1 MNGKRDKILA
11 ILLLLVCSAISQAR
25 IKLVALP
32 ERAATVIRL
41 DNPRATLIE
50 EERVL
55 TLQEGVNKVDF
66 SWKGVSID
74 ADSIRLRPIGHPDP
88 PPQLSAK
95 AEAGGAGKVTLLSVS
110 YPPGE
115 AALVWDISS
124 DSDYAETVRISYLL
138 SNIDRLITYKAIADK
153 PETYVDLKSFL
164 VLRNFSG
171 EDFDR
176 ARVLLDYGEAFEQGI
191 DHEETKRML
200 FLKADKVPITKVW
213 TFDAAK
219 LPWDPEKLPAPASPD
234 ASRGGG
240 ENRNV
245 GIPVSYR
252 IVNNANSKL
261 GEFALWGG
269 KARLFQDDGHDS
281 TIFLGEDVT
290 GLVPVGEKMELYIGD
305 SRDIVVTQRKMTD
318 AQINIRRNN
327 KDKIILY
334 DTDEVITARIENFKD
349 SPAILTVIQH
359 IPGQPAATVR
369 QHGEWDMEKCN
380 MKYKKKDANTL
391 EFEIELPA
399 RTEEGPAVKEL
410 KMHYHRRNV
419 RP

>member
-1 MNGKRDKILA
+1 MKSTRTKLMVVIV
-11 ILLLLVCSAISQAR
+11 LLVCVGVAHAR

-41 DNPRATLIE
+41 DNPQWTLIE

-55 TLQEGVNKVDF
+55 TLQKGLNKVDF

-74 ADSIRLRPIGHPDP
+74 ADSIRLRALDHPD
-88 PPQLSAK
+88 
-95 AEAGGAGKVTLLSVS
+95 KVTLLSVS
-110 YPPGE
+110 YPPNE

-138 SNIDRLITYKAIADK
+138 RNIDRLITYKAVADK
-153 PETYVDLKSFL
+153 AETMVDLKSYL

-171 EDFDR
+171 EDFDK

-200 FLKADKVPITKVW
+200 FLKAPKVPITKVW

-219 LPWDPEKLPAPASPD
+219 LPWDPEKL
-234 ASRGGG
+234 
-240 ENRNV
+240 ENKNV

-252 IVNNANSKL
+252 IVNDTKSGL

-269 KARLFQDDGHDS
+269 KARLFQDDGHES

-290 GLVPVGEKMELYIGD
+290 GMVPVGERTELYIGD
-305 SRDIVVTQRKMTD
+305 SRDIVVTQRKMKD
-318 AQINIRRNN
+318 ERINLQRNN
-327 KDKIILY
+327 DNRVVLY
-334 DTDEVITARIENFKD
+334 DTDELITAKIENFKD
-349 SPAILTVIQH
+349 SEAVLTMIQH
-359 IPGQPAATVR
+359 IPGQ
-369 QHGEWDMEKCN
+369 WDMEKCN
-380 MKYKKKDANTL
+380 MKYKRKDAGTL
-391 EFEIELPA
+391 EFEIKLPA
-399 RTEEGPAVKEL
+399 RTESGPAVKEL
-410 KMHYHRRNV
+410 EMHYHRRNV